1 MSKHEDGYNY
11 AKAEHTSGRK
21 SLEKLDI
28 EVEAGMSLDPS
39 AFDYGMKEYIAEARK
54 NVFN

>member
-28 EVEAGMSLDPS
+28 EVETGMSLDPS